1 MDLVV
6 DPIGELA
13 NLAKLLRRMPSEAQA
28 LLTIVNSGMVSP
40 ERPSRLLAIYQAFER
55 YGALGALTAGLY
67 FVFARLAFGNLT
79 VALLTGL
86 LCAVTASEKMT
97 PKNKTTASLTI
108 FMLLQTSKTTTSKW
122 NKYSFK

>member
-55 YGALGALTAGLY
+55 YGALGALLNVAAIRHGERAGVVDELGTLS
-67 FVFARLAFGNLT
+67 FAEMDRRSNA
-79 VALLTGL
+79 VAHALRARGIE
-86 LCAVTASEKMT
+86 AGDG
-97 PKNKTTASLTI
+97 
-108 FMLLQTSKTTTSKW
+108 
-122 NKYSFK
+122 